1 MLVFWLTTALAAPPA
16 GFVDLSEHIPGLQE
30 DIRYAGENNF
40 TGAVLP
46 GYEAADAWL
55 VTAAADALSKV
66 QADLAKEGLGLLI
79 YDAYRPVPG
88 TLGMVAWTE
97 RTNQENLLT
106 DGYIARRSGHNHGHT
121 VDLTLV
127 RLETGEPLNMGT
139 PFDTF
144 SEASHTANATG
155 DALANRLRLKAAMEA
170 HGFRN
175 YAKEWWHYRL
185 PVEGTTPHHE
195 PYTEAVESK

>member
-1 MLVFWLTTALAAPPA
+1 MLYLWLLTAFAAPPD
-16 GFVDLSEHIPGLQE
+16 GFTDLSEAIPTLRE
-30 DIRYAGENNF
+30 DIRYAGSNNF
-40 TGAVLP
+40 TGAPLP
-46 GYEAADAWL
+46 GYEAADAWML
-55 VTAAADALSKV
+55 TPAAEALAKV
-66 QADLAKEGLGLLI
+66 QADLEKEGLGLLV
-79 YDAYRPVPG
+79 YDAYRPVQG

-97 RTNQENLLT
+97 RTDQTHLLT
-106 DGYIARRSGHNHGHT
+106 DGYIAWKSGHNHGHT
-121 VDLTLV
+121 VDLTLI
-127 RLETGEPLNMGT
+127 RLDTGEPLDMGT

-155 DALANRLRLKAAMEA
+155 EALANRQRLKAAMEA

-185 PVEGTTPHHE
+185 PLEGTTPHHE